1 MTRRK
6 LIVLAWATSMAVAAC
21 LPFGPTGP
29 SASTNGSPGATTG
42 NSPAPP
48 SLPTQTETDFG
59 RIWDAA
65 PPSFPRFPGS
75 APATDPGG
83 GAASSIL
90 AINSADIRAIAT
102 FYRDALQARG
112 LVASIDGPLEDAA
125 MIVSGMDGDGCEV
138 EVGVRPTG
146 ATTLIVVLYGA
157 GCSFE

>member
-1 MTRRK
+1 MPSVRAGRAQR
-6 LIVLAWATSMAVAAC
+6 LEQRLARSHDREQPGTAKPADPDRDRLRPDLGRGTAVVSEIPGFRAC
-21 LPFGPTGP
+21 DR
-29 SASTNGSPGATTG
+29 PGR
-42 NSPAPP
+42 
-48 SLPTQTETDFG
+48 G
-59 RIWDAA
+59 RGELD
-65 PPSFPRFPGS
+65 PR
-75 APATDPGG
+75 DR
-83 GAASSIL
+83 L
-90 AINSADIRAIAT
+90 ADIRAIAT